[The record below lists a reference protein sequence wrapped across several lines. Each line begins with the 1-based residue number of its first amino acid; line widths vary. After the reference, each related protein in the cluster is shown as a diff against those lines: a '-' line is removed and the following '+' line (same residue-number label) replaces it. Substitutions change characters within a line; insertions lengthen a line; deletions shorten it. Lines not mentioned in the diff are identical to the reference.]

1 MEPVCR
7 FLRKPRCF
15 GSSSRH
21 FRIPLVAVI
30 TVLLYRSLFSVVGL
44 HDLVSVDRVT
54 KVARENG
61 QAFLLSQQVRE
72 QEEIQAA
79 IYKNQHPENC
89 NTTRLLLRG
98 GGLRLAKDGFA
109 SEIQYIARLLQM
121 AVSTHRALVLTPEW
135 RSAYEPSDCASRST
149 SKQSVDSSQSVEGH
163 GQGWTCL
170 WQPLTSCHSIT
181 KAPPEGDAVV
191 VAAAAAVPLDDLEFP
206 AGHGILLEQ
215 QQLPSTSKYFQTK
228 YYGPESVVWA
238 PQSFVGRPT
247 ELADVL
253 AHWERAHGRFWV
265 RAQMAHFMWRPSG
278 WLQHEIEHSVPP
290 ALVKHAGTP
299 ETPFIGFHIRKT
311 DNIADFRK
319 AFSRNATLT
328 RSFDRFMAFAEEI
341 RSSFPDKHIETIYLA
356 TDNSAVIEES
366 KRTTWQQL
374 GWKFVFQTNVQR
386 TTAQDRM
393 WFRDGRSTAAGAI
406 GTDLEVLR
414 RADFLVGSFQSNVYR
429 LAAELNSA
437 WHAANYS
444 WSLRR
449 HWTVDV
455 EWYEDP

>member
-1 MEPVCR
+1 MASVCR
-7 FLRKPRCF
+7 FLSNPRCF
-15 GSSSRH
+15 GSSSSH
-21 FRIPLVAVI
+21 FRIPLVAVLA
-30 TVLLYRSLFSVVGL
+30 VLLYRSLFPGVGL
-44 HDLVSVDRVT
+44 INFVSVDRDGP
-54 KVARENG
+54 RENG

-72 QEEIQAA
+72 QKEIQAG
-79 IYKNQHPENC
+79 IWKNQHPENC

-121 AVSTHRALVLTPEW
+121 GVSTKRTLVLTPEW
-135 RSAYEPSDCASRST
+135 RSAYEPSDCTSRST
-149 SKQSVDSSQSVEGH
+149 NQPSADSSQSIKQQ

-170 WQPLTSCHSIT
+170 WQPLTSCHSIIT
-181 KAPPEGDAVV
+181 KASPEAGAV
-191 VAAAAAVPLDDLEFP
+191 VAAAAVRPDDLEFP
-206 AGHGILLEQ
+206 AGHGILLETE
-215 QQLPSTSKYFQTK
+215 LPSTSKYFQTK
-228 YYGPESVVWA
+228 YYGPDRVAWA
-238 PQSFVGRPT
+238 PTSFVGRPT

-265 RAQMAHFMWRPSG
+265 RAQMAHYLWRPSG
-278 WLQHEIEHSVPP
+278 WLQYEIEQSAPP
-290 ALVKHAGTP
+290 ALVKQGTLP
-299 ETPFIGFHIRKT
+299 EPFIGFHIRKT

-319 AFSRNATLT
+319 GFSRNATVT
-328 RSFDRFMAFAEEI
+328 RSFDRFMAFAQEI
-341 RSSFPDKHIETIYLA
+341 RSSFPDKRIETIYLA

-366 KRTTWQQL
+366 KRTKWQKL

-386 TTAQDRM
+386 TTEQDRM
-393 WFRDGRSTAAGAI
+393 WFREGRSTAAGAI
-406 GTDLEVLR
+406 GADLEVLR

-444 WSLRR
+444 WSFRR

>member
-1 MEPVCR
+1 MKTASFR
-7 FLRKPRCF
+7 FLHTQRCI
-15 GSSSRH
+15 GSSSSH
-21 FRIPLVAVI
+21 FRISLVAI
-30 TVLLYRSLFSVVGL
+30 LAVLLYRVLFSVVGFNGL
-44 HDLVSVDRVT
+44 ISEDRDGRNQMHT
-54 KVARENG
+54 KVALETG

-72 QEEIQAA
+72 QQEMQAA
-79 IYKNQHPENC
+79 IWKNQHPENC
-89 NTTRLLLRG
+89 NTARLLLRG

-121 AVSTHRALVLTPEW
+121 GVSTKRTLVLTSEW
-135 RSAYEPSDCASRST
+135 RSAYEPSDCALRFT
-149 SKQSVDSSQSVEGH
+149 SQTSANSSQSAEGQ
-163 GQGWTCL
+163 GQGWPCL
-170 WQPLTSCHSIT
+170 WRPLTSC
-181 KAPPEGDAVV
+181 KAPPEGDAI
-191 VAAAAAVPLDDLEFP
+191 AIPLDALEYP
-206 AGHGILLEQ
+206 AGYGILLES
-215 QQLPSTSKYFQTK
+215 PEASSTSKYFQTK
-228 YYGPESVVWA
+228 YYGPDRVTWA
-238 PQSFVGRPT
+238 PTSFVGRPT
-247 ELADVL
+247 ELADVV

-265 RAQMAHFMWRPSG
+265 RAQMAHFLWKTSG
-278 WLQHEIEHSVPP
+278 WLQHEIEHSVPS
-290 ALVKHAGTP
+290 ALVKGGML
-299 ETPFIGFHIRKT
+299 EPFIGFHIRKT

-319 AFSRNATLT
+319 SFSRNATVT
-328 RSFDRFMAFAEEI
+328 RSFDRFMAFAQEI

-356 TDNSAVIEES
+356 TDNLAVIEES
-366 KRTTWQQL
+366 KSTKWQQL

-386 TTAQDRM
+386 TTKEDRM

-437 WHAANYS
+437 WHAGNYS